1 MKRIFNG
8 SGGRKAA
15 LILSLCL
22 IFALAVGTTVA
33 LLKANTTPVTN
44 TFTAAKSKITIEET
58 TDNGSKSEIRVK
70 NEGTATS
77 YVRVKLV
84 MNWVSEDGKTISA
97 APVKIDVEYDKD
109 KWFLG
114 TDGIY
119 YYKTPVGPKDSGND
133 TTANLLKAGSPIKQ
147 PDDAP
152 DGCHLEVTVLAESI
166 QAAPSTA
173 VEGAWTAVKVG
184 DNGSLTP
191 AVQAPDVT
199 P

>member
-22 IFALAVGTTVA
+22 IFALAVGTTFA
-33 LLKANTTPVTN
+33 LLKANTAPVTN
-44 TFTAAKSKITIEET
+44 TFKAATSDTHV
-58 TDNGSKSEIRVK
+58 DVK
-70 NEGTATS
+70 DSGNEKTGIFVTNEGTATS

-84 MNWVSEDGKTISA
+84 MNWVSEDGKTISGE
-97 APVKIDVEYDKD
+97 PVNINVKYDTNN
-109 KWFLG
+109 WFEK
-114 TDGIY
+114 DGIY
-119 YYKTPVGPKDSGND
+119 YYKTPVGPNM
-133 TTANLLKAGSPIKQ
+133 TTDNLLQKDKHITEPTGKPE
-147 PDDAP
+147 
-152 DGCHLEVTVLAESI
+152 GYHLEVTVLAESI

-184 DNGSLTP
+184 PDSCLTLK
-191 AVQAPDVT
+191 DTTT

>member
-33 LLKANTTPVTN
+33 LLKANTAPVTN
-44 TFTAAKSKITIEET
+44 TFKAATSEIKIEEK
-58 TDNGSKSEIRVK
+58 TDNGIKSEICVK

-84 MNWVSEDGKTISA
+84 CNWV
-97 APVKIDVEYDKD
+97 DKD
-109 KWFLG
+109 GNVSATPVPAPTITNNDWFVK
-114 TDGIY
+114 DGIY
-119 YYKTPVGPKDSGND
+119 YYKMPVALND
-133 TTANLLKAGSPIKQ
+133 LTSNLLDGNPIKQ
-147 PDDAP
+147 PEDAP
-152 DGCHLEVTVLAESI
+152 DGYHLEVTVLAESI
-166 QAAPSTA
+166 QAAPD
-173 VEGAWTAVKVG
+173 TAVKDAWKVVEVK
-184 DNGSLTP
+184 DGSLTP
-191 AVQAPDVT
+191 VT

>member
-33 LLKANTTPVTN
+33 LLKANTAPVTN
-44 TFTAAKSKITIEET
+44 TFKAATSET
-58 TDNGSKSEIRVK
+58 HVDVK
-70 NEGTATS
+70 DSGNEKTGIFVTNKGTATS

-84 MNWVSEDGKTISA
+84 MNWVDGKGNIVSGDNLPT
-97 APVKIDVEYDKD
+97 VELNKD
-109 KWFLG
+109 DGWFEKG
-114 TDGIY
+114 GIY
-119 YYKTPVGPKDSGND
+119 YYKTPVAPKDL
-133 TTANLLKAGSPIKQ
+133 TANLLKDPITQ
-147 PDDAP
+147 TNAP

-173 VEGAWTAVKVG
+173 VEGAWKVVKVG
-184 DNGSLTP
+184 QDSCLTLK
-191 AVQAPDVT
+191 DTTT

>member
-8 SGGRKAA
+8 SGGRKTA

-33 LLKANTTPVTN
+33 LLVAHTNAVTN
-44 TFTAAKSKITIEET
+44 TFTAAKSKITIEEK
-58 TDNGSKSEIRVK
+58 TDNGIKSEIYVK

-84 MNWVSEDGKTISA
+84 MNWVSDDGKTISGE
-97 APVKIDVEYDKD
+97 PVNIDVNYDTD
-109 KWFLG
+109 NWFLK
-114 TDGIY
+114 DGIY
-119 YYKTPVGPKDSGND
+119 YYRTPVGPKDSGND

-152 DGCHLEVTVLAESI
+152 DGYHLEVTVLAESI

-173 VEGAWTAVKVG
+173 VQQSWDVYVDPATSKLTQTPPTTA
-184 DNGSLTP
+184 P
-191 AVQAPDVT
+191 
-199 P
+199 

>member
-33 LLKANTTPVTN
+33 LLKANTAPVTN
-44 TFTAAKSKITIEET
+44 TFKAATSET
-58 TDNGSKSEIRVK
+58 HVDVK
-70 NEGTATS
+70 DSGNEKTGIFVTNKGTATS

-84 MNWVSEDGKTISA
+84 MNWVDDATENIVSGDNLPTVELNKDDG
-97 APVKIDVEYDKD
+97 
-109 KWFLG
+109 WFEQG
-114 TDGIY
+114 GIY
-119 YYKTPVGPKDSGND
+119 YYKTPVAPVSAKPSNV
-133 TTANLLKAGSPIKQ
+133 TSNLLKTPITQ
-147 PDDAP
+147 TNAP

-173 VEGAWTAVKVG
+173 VEGAWKVVKVG
-184 DNGSLTP
+184 PDSCLTLK
-191 AVQAPDVT
+191 DTTT

>member
-22 IFALAVGTTVA
+22 IFALAVGTTLA
-33 LLKANTTPVTN
+33 YLKANTSPVTN
-44 TFTAAKSKITIEET
+44 TFKAATSEIKIEEK
-58 TDNGSKSEIRVK
+58 TDDGSKSEIYVK

-84 MNWVSEDGKTISA
+84 MNWVDKSGNVSAEPVNIS
-97 APVKIDVEYDKD
+97 VDYDKTN
-109 KWFLG
+109 WFEQG
-114 TDGIY
+114 GIY
-119 YYKTPVGPKDSGND
+119 YYKMPVGPNM
-133 TTANLLKAGSPIKQ
+133 TTDNLLQKDKHITEPTGKPE
-147 PDDAP
+147 
-152 DGCHLEVTVLAESI
+152 GYHLEVTVLAESI

-184 DNGSLTP
+184 PDSRLTLKDT
-191 AVQAPDVT
+191 AT

>member
-33 LLKANTTPVTN
+33 LLVAHTNAVTN
-44 TFTAAKSKITIEET
+44 TFTAAESKITIDE
-58 TDNGSKSEIRVK
+58 DVK
-70 NEGTATS
+70 NGEKSSIQVENIGTATS

-84 MNWVSEDGKTISA
+84 MNWVSDDENNQTISSE
-97 APVKIDVEYDKD
+97 PVGIKPEINTDD
-109 KWFLG
+109 WFLG

-119 YYKTPVGPKDSGND
+119 YYRKPVAPKDAAMGKVTS
-133 TTANLLKAGSPIKQ
+133 NLLKAGSPITEPTVGK
-147 PDDAP
+147 P
-152 DGCHLEVTVLAESI
+152 DGYHLEVTVLAESI
-166 QAAPSTA
+166 QAAPDSA
-173 VEGAWTAVKVG
+173 VAGAWPAVKVVSG
-184 DNGSLTP
+184 NLT
-191 AVQAPDVT
+191 AANTTT

>member
-22 IFALAVGTTVA
+22 IFALAVGTTFA
-33 LLKANTTPVTN
+33 LLKANTAPVTN
-44 TFTAAKSKITIEET
+44 TFKAAESGTHVDVEDSGNEKTGVFVT
-58 TDNGSKSEIRVK
+58 

-84 MNWVSEDGKTISA
+84 MNWVSDDGKTISGE
-97 APVKIDVEYDKD
+97 PVNIDVKYDTT
-109 KWFLG
+109 KWFEQG
-114 TDGIY
+114 GIY
-119 YYKTPVGPKDSGND
+119 YYRTPVGPKDSDND
-133 TTANLLKAGSPIKQ
+133 TTANLLKDPITQ
-147 PDDAP
+147 PEGAP

-173 VEGAWTAVKVG
+173 VEGAWAVTVV
-184 DNGSLTP
+184 NGALTP
-191 AVQAPDVT
+191 AT
-199 P
+199 PTA

>member
-33 LLKANTTPVTN
+33 LLVAHTNAVTN

-58 TDNGSKSEIRVK
+58 TDDGIKSEIRVK

-84 MNWVSEDGKTISA
+84 MNWVSKDGKTISGE
-97 APVKIDVEYDKD
+97 PVNIDVNYDKD
-109 KWFLG
+109 NWFLK
-114 TDGIY
+114 DGIY
-119 YYKTPVGPKDSGND
+119 YYRTPVGPKDLGND

-152 DGCHLEVTVLAESI
+152 DGYHLEVTVLAESI
-166 QAAPSTA
+166 QAAPSKA
-173 VEGAWTAVKVG
+173 VTDSWHVDV
-184 DNGSLTP
+184 DSNGHLMQPTP
-191 AVQAPDVT
+191 AP
-199 P
+199 